1 MEEDLR
7 KKEKQGDFA
16 LLLEKKKEIFFLLF
30 VLRKFAFRFEDYIQP
45 QEEERN
51 YS

>member
-16 LLLEKKKEIFFLLF
+16 LLLEKKKKIF
-30 VLRKFAFRFEDYIQP
+30 FAFRFEKICF
-45 QEEERN
+45 
-51 YS
+51 SF